1 MRKKASSSRI
11 AGAQPRSPESSA
23 PSGSLV
29 VVELG
34 AEWPRLPASDPAV
47 RRVLA
52 QAEGETPALFAER
65 FAGSLDSLFGK
76 GIQLRAV
83 ALACNE
89 RIDAAA
95 DAARRKIACLT
106 LGAMA
111 AHKQGKVVL
120 TASPLSSGR
129 LRHSLSSLAHGLFD
143 EWRTAGLEVSLE
155 FGEEARSAATAAPF
169 AFTSRVA

>member
-1 MRKKASSSRI
+1 MRKKVSPSRVAATPSSP
-11 AGAQPRSPESSA
+11 APHA

-34 AEWPRLPASDPAV
+34 GEWPQLPESDRSV

-52 QAEGETPALFAER
+52 QLEGETPTLFAER
-65 FAGSLDSLFGK
+65 VAGSLEDLFGK
-76 GIQLRAV
+76 GIQLGAV

-95 DAARRKIACLT
+95 DAARRKIGGIS

-111 AHKQGKVVL
+111 AHKRGKVVL

-143 EWRTAGLEVSLE
+143 EWRTAGLEVTVE
-155 FGEEARSAATAAPF
+155 FGEEARSAPTAAPF

>member
-1 MRKKASSSRI
+1 MRKKARSSR
-11 AGAQPRSPESSA
+11 ALGTEPRSSE
-23 PSGSLV
+23 PSPRAGSLV

-34 AEWPRLPASDPAV
+34 AEWPHLAESDRAV

-52 QAEGETPALFAER
+52 QLEGETPTLFAER
-65 FAGSLDSLFGK
+65 VAGSLDGLFGK
-76 GIQLRAV
+76 GVQLGAA

-95 DAARRKIACLT
+95 DTARRK
-106 LGAMA
+106 LGGILLGLMA
-111 AHKQGKVVL
+111 AHKSGKVVL

-143 EWRTAGLEVSLE
+143 EWRTAGLEVTVE
-155 FGEEARSAATAAPF
+155 FGDEARSAPNSAAF
-169 AFTSRVA
+169 AVTSRVA

>member
-11 AGAQPRSPESSA
+11 AGSQPRASEPSA

-34 AEWPRLPASDPAV
+34 AEWPRLPESDPSL

-52 QAEGETPALFAER
+52 QAEAETPARFAER
-65 FAGSLDSLFGK
+65 VAGSLDGLFGK
-76 GIQLRAV
+76 GIQLRTV

-89 RIDAAA
+89 RIDAVA
-95 DAARRKIACLT
+95 DAARRKIAGLA
-106 LGAMA
+106 LGTMA

-120 TASPLSSGR
+120 AASPLSSGR

-155 FGEEARSAATAAPF
+155 FGEEARSATAAAPF